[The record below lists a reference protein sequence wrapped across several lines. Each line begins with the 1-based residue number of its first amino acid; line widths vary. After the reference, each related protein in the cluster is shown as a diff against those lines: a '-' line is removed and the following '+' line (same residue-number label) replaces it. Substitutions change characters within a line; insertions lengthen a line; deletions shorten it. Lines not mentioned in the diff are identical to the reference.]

1 MNNVFEHD
9 FDATLEGQE
18 EKKTIEDILNEAGR
32 YLKEKH
38 NIDIIKHAYEV
49 AVKKHEGQFRRSGDP
64 YVQHP
69 IEVAYILATMETGP
83 ATIAA
88 GLLHDVLEDTDM
100 TKEQMEAEFGSEIT
114 QIVDGVTKISKLKYM
129 TKEKALAHNHEKLL
143 LAMAK
148 DIRVILVKLVDRLH
162 NMRTIRFHKNIEKQ
176 KTIAKETLELYA
188 PLAHRLG
195 ISRLKAELEDTAF
208 KVLNKDEYH
217 EIEKIAG
224 EKRVER
230 EQDINNMMTHIND
243 LLVSQHITDFTISGR
258 IKNIYSIYKKTVSK
272 NKGLN
277 DIYDLLA
284 LRVIV
289 DSVENCYRVLGIIHG
304 NFTPL
309 PMRFKDYI
317 AVPKQNLY
325 QSLHTTI
332 VGLGGKIFEVQIRTY
347 EMDQI
352 AEYGIAAH
360 WAYKEGTNYSH
371 EAEQVEITNKLKW
384 YKDLV
389 TFVENA
395 DSTEPVNNLMDDIF
409 SSNVYVFTP
418 RGDVFDFPNGA
429 TPLDFAYRI
438 HSGVGNKTV
447 GAIVNGKIVPLTYKL
462 QTSDVVEIKT
472 NNSSTG
478 PTEAWL
484 KIAYT
489 QHARTKIKNYLN
501 KKQRDEIV
509 AKGMEDF
516 ERAAKLA
523 NLNINDITE
532 DRLSELF
539 KNRNVK
545 SFEDFYWEIGKGSL
559 SVLGSIN
566 KITGV
571 NDQKLTEEALLQQ
584 YSEETSS
591 IRQRK
596 SHNGYGIIVD
606 GLDKAHIKIGNCCQ
620 AVHGDEVVGYVSR
633 GNGIIVHRVGCPNIG
648 REDQERLINVSWDPT
663 FVGKVFDTTIKVSS
677 VDRRNGVADMI
688 NALNSTKVTI
698 SSVTSTMSKNGEC
711 ITKFKIQV
719 SNLEN
724 LHLAIIAL
732 HNLPD
737 IYEVERVFK

>member
-1 MNNVFEHD
+1 MTNVFEHD
-9 FDATLEGQE
+9 FDANLEKHE
-18 EKKTIEDILNEAGR
+18 EKKTIDDIL
-32 YLKEKH
+32 KEVSKYIKKKD
-38 NIDIIKHAYEV
+38 NIDFIKRAYEV
-49 AVKKHEGQFRRSGDP
+49 AVQRHEGQFRKSGDP

-83 ATIAA
+83 VTIAA

-100 TKEQMEAEFGSEIT
+100 TKEEMEKEFGTEVT
-114 QIVDGVTKISKLKYM
+114 EIVDGVTKISKLKYM

-162 NMRTIRFHKNIEKQ
+162 NMRTIHFHKNIDKQ

-195 ISRLKAELEDTAF
+195 ISRLKAELEDTSF
-208 KVLNKDEYH
+208 KILNPEEYDE
-217 EIEKIAG
+217 IAKIAG
-224 EKRVER
+224 EKKAER
-230 EQDINNMMTHIND
+230 EDDINQMMNEIND
-243 LLVSQHITDFTISGR
+243 LLESQKMSNFKISGR

-272 NKGLN
+272 NKSIN

-289 DSVENCYRVLGIIHG
+289 DSVESCYRVLGLIHG

-309 PMRFKDYI
+309 PLRFKDYI

-332 VGLGGKIFEVQIRTY
+332 VGIKGKIFEVQIRTY

-360 WAYKEGTNYSH
+360 WAYKEGSNYSH
-371 EAEQVEITNKLKW
+371 DAEQMEITNKLKW

-389 TFVENA
+389 TYAENSESK
-395 DSTEPVNNLMDDIF
+395 DPLNNIIEDIF
-409 SSNVYVFTP
+409 SANVYVFTP

-447 GAIVNGKIVPLTYKL
+447 GAIVNGRIVPLTYKL
-462 QTSDVVEIKT
+462 KTSDVVEIKT
-472 NNSSTG
+472 NNASTG

-501 KKQRDEIV
+501 KKQRDDIV
-509 AKGMEDF
+509 LKGSQEF
-516 ERAAKLA
+516 EKAAKLA
-523 NLNINDITE
+523 NININELTDE
-532 DRLSELF
+532 KVQELF
-539 KNRNVK
+539 KSRNVK
-545 SFEDFYWEIGKGSL
+545 TLEDFYWEIGKGSL
-559 SVLGSIN
+559 SILGSIN
-566 KITGV
+566 KINGV
-571 NDQKLTEEALLQQ
+571 NDQNFSEEALLQQ

-591 IRQRK
+591 GRQRK
-596 SHNGYGIIVD
+596 SLNGYGIIVE

-620 AVHGDEVVGYVSR
+620 AVHGDEIVGYVSR
-633 GNGIIVHRVGCPNIG
+633 GNGIIVHRLGCPNI
-648 REDQERLINVSWDPT
+648 REEDRERLLPLSWDPS
-663 FVGKVFDTTIKVSS
+663 FVGKVFDTTIKVYSI
-677 VDRRNGVADMI
+677 DRRNGVADMI

-698 SSVTSTMSKNGEC
+698 SSVTSTKSKTGEC

-719 SNLEN
+719 TNLEN

-732 HNLPD
+732 HNLQD
-737 IYEVERVFK
+737 IYDVERVFK

>member
-1 MNNVFEHD
+1 MTSVFEHD
-9 FDATLEGQE
+9 FDANNKQLDN
-18 EKKTIEDILNEAGR
+18 KKTIDDILKEASR
-32 YLKEKH
+32 YLKDQK

-49 AVKKHEGQFRRSGDP
+49 AVKKHECQFRRSGDP

-69 IEVAYILATMETGP
+69 IEVAYILATMNTGP

-100 TKEQMEAEFGSEIT
+100 TKEQMEKEFGAEVT

-162 NMRTIRFHKNIEKQ
+162 NMRTIQFHKSIDKQ
-176 KTIAKETLELYA
+176 KTIAKESLDLYA

-195 ISRLKAELEDTAF
+195 IYRLKAELEDLSF
-208 KVLNKDEYH
+208 KVLNNDEYYQ
-217 EIEKIAG
+217 IAKIAG
-224 EKRVER
+224 EKKVER
-230 EQDINNMMTHIND
+230 ENDINLMMDQINN
-243 LLVSQHITDFTISGR
+243 LLQTQNIKDFKISGR
-258 IKNIYSIYKKTVSK
+258 IKNIYSIYKKTIQK
-272 NKGLN
+272 NKALN

-352 AEYGIAAH
+352 AEYGVAAH
-360 WAYKEGTNYSH
+360 WAYKEGKNYSH
-371 EAEQVEITNKLKW
+371 ETEQVEITNKLKW
-384 YKDLV
+384 YKDLI
-389 TFVENA
+389 TYVENA
-395 DSTEPVNNLMDDIF
+395 ENQDPLNSIIDDIF
-409 SSNVYVFTP
+409 SANVYVFTP
-418 RGDVFDFPNGA
+418 RGDVFDFPNGS

-472 NNSSTG
+472 NNASTG

-484 KIAYT
+484 KIAFT
-489 QHARTKIKNYLN
+489 QHAKTKIKNYLN
-501 KKQRDEIV
+501 KKQRDEIIQ
-509 AKGMEDF
+509 KGMQEF
-516 ERAAKLA
+516 EKAAKLA
-523 NLNINDITE
+523 GININDLTNE
-532 DRLSELF
+532 RLAELF
-539 KNRNVK
+539 KARNVK
-545 SFEDFYWEIGKGSL
+545 DIEDFYWEIGKGSL
-559 SVLGSIN
+559 SILGSIN

-571 NDQKLTEEALLQQ
+571 NEQNLTEEALLQQ
-584 YSEETSS
+584 YSEDTSNV
-591 IRQRK
+591 RTRR

-620 AVHGDEVVGYVSR
+620 AVHGDEIVGYVSR
-633 GNGIIVHRVGCPNIG
+633 GNGIIVHRKGCPNIKE
-648 REDQERLINVSWDPT
+648 EDRERLISLSWDPL
-663 FVGKVFDTTIKVSS
+663 FSGKIFDTTLKVYSI
-677 VDRRNGVADMI
+677 DRRNGVADMI

-698 SSVTSTMSKNGEC
+698 SSVTSTKSKTGEC

-737 IYEVERVFK
+737 IYDVERVFK

>member
-1 MNNVFEHD
+1 MAAVFDHD
-9 FDATLEGQE
+9 FEANFNKQP
-18 EKKTIEDILNEAGR
+18 EKKTIEDIINEASR
-32 YLKEKH
+32 YLKDQK
-38 NIDIIKHAYEV
+38 NIDIIKHAYDV

-69 IEVAYILATMETGP
+69 IEIAYILATMNTGP

-100 TKEQMEAEFGSEIT
+100 TKEQMEKEFGKDIT
-114 QIVDGVTKISKLKYM
+114 QIVDGVTKIGKLKYM

-162 NMRTIRFHKNIEKQ
+162 NMRTIQFHKSIEKQ
-176 KTIAKETLELYA
+176 KTIAKETLDLYA

-195 ISRLKAELEDTAF
+195 IYRLKAELEDASF
-208 KVLNKDEYH
+208 KVLNNDEYY
-217 EIEKIAG
+217 EIAKIAG
-224 EKRVER
+224 EKKVER
-230 EQDINNMMTHIND
+230 ENDIAKMMSKIED
-243 LLVSQHITDFTISGR
+243 LLKSQQISNFKISGR

-277 DIYDLLA
+277 DIFDLLA

-289 DSVENCYRVLGIIHG
+289 DSVENCYRVLGLIHG

-332 VGLGGKIFEVQIRTY
+332 VGIDGKIFEIQIRTE

-352 AEYGIAAH
+352 AEYGVAAH
-360 WAYKEGTNYSH
+360 WAYKEGKGYSH

-384 YKDLV
+384 YKDLI
-389 TFVENA
+389 TYVENA
-395 DSTEPVNNLMDDIF
+395 ENSDPLDSIIDDIF
-409 SSNVYVFTP
+409 SANVYVFTP
-418 RGDVFDFPNGA
+418 RGDVFDFPAGA

-472 NNSSTG
+472 NNASTG

-501 KKQRDEIV
+501 KKKRDELV
-509 AKGMEDF
+509 QKGMNEF
-516 ERAAKLA
+516 EKAAKIA
-523 NLNINDITE
+523 NLNINDVTDERIV
-532 DRLSELF
+532 ELF
-539 KNRNVK
+539 SGRNIKNL
-545 SFEDFYWEIGKGSL
+545 EDFYWELGKGSL
-559 SVLGSIN
+559 SVLGSVN
-566 KITGV
+566 RLTGANDV
-571 NDQKLTEEALLQQ
+571 NLSEEALLQQ
-584 YSEETSS
+584 YSESNSS
-591 IRQRK
+591 IRHRK

-620 AVHGDEVVGYVSR
+620 AVHGDQIVGYVSR
-633 GNGIIVHRVGCPNIG
+633 GNGIIVHRSGCPNI
-648 REDQERLINVSWDPT
+648 RQEDRERLISLSWDPS
-663 FVGKVFDTTIKVSS
+663 FSGKVFDTTLKVSS
-677 VDRRNGVADMI
+677 IDRRNGVADMI

-698 SSVTSTMSKNGEC
+698 SSVTSTKNKTGEC

-719 SNLEN
+719 TNLEN